1 MKLKKGD
8 TVVVLQGKDKGREG
22 VISRV
27 FPKQGKVIVDGI
39 NVVKKHQRQ
48 TRATMQAGIID
59 KEMPIDASN
68 VAFVHKGKPTR
79 LGYKLVAGQ
88 KVRIAKRTGDE
99 V

>member
-8 TVVVLQGKDKGREG
+8 TVVVLQGKDKGKEG

-27 FPKQGKVIVDGI
+27 LPREGRVIVDGV

-59 KEMPIDASN
+59 KEMPLDASN

-79 LGYKLVAGQ
+79 LGYKIVDGK
-88 KVRIAKRTGDE
+88 KVRVTKRTGDE

>member
-27 FPKQGKVIVDGI
+27 LPGEGRVIVDGV

-59 KEMPIDASN
+59 KEMPLDASN
-68 VAFVHKGKPTR
+68 VAFVHKGKPSR
-79 LGYKLVAGQ
+79 LGYKIVDGK

>member
-1 MKLKKGD
+1 MRLKKGD
-8 TVVVLQGKDKGREG
+8 TVVVLQGKDKGKEG

-27 FPKQGKVIVDGI
+27 MPNDGKVIVDGV
-39 NVVKKHQRQ
+39 NLVKKHQRQ
-48 TRATMQAGIID
+48 TKATMQAGIID

-79 LGYKLVAGQ
+79 LGYQVVNGK
-88 KVRIAKRTGDE
+88 KVRVAKRTGDE